1 LKLFTAVRAH
11 ILLLAGLALLAG
23 CAAVTTAEVPTPAP
37 GPQIKAGLR
46 AVMPRVID
54 QRYWPSD
61 TAGAPNPNVH
71 LFAPGIT
78 SRLRSGLIKAGLF
91 AALPAPGQPSAA
103 AMSDKLEITVT
114 KFELS
119 KLGNNAWAAPAYI
132 VDGLVQPV
140 SGGVLVATKG
150 QVDTGAYLLPS
161 TRVGTTLAANLA
173 WDIKGIK
180 DTVLKRS
187 YLVRVELGAVSERQL
202 IASLDETRGYGVK
215 VGKVEGAKAL
225 DKLVQAI
232 ARDPHWLYLNSYIRL
247 ARARQVIAG
256 SGSTPEARLHAARGL
271 VGLLAP
277 LAYTPAEAKILRDG
291 VLPAAGRAN
300 VANDLRAR
308 YLGLSGP
315 GALPAG
321 QRVSEAQAAKLFNSP
336 RVERS
341 LAQAE
346 VTRQAMELIM
356 AALTPRDAKSAAQPK
371 PAAASAPR
379 ADLDSAGGSRNP
391 APGPAQASANAKAL
405 AKQKAPAPEPLSPQA
420 RRLQAQLA
428 AELAAA
434 LRGRVRLQAVFLE
447 VADEAVGRQWPVAKS
462 VLSQINSPQVKN
474 YLAQREAS

>member
-1 LKLFTAVRAH
+1 MKFFTAVRAH

-37 GPQIKAGLR
+37 GPQIKAGLK
-46 AVMPRVID
+46 AVMPTVTDR
-54 QRYWPSD
+54 RYWPSD

-71 LFAPGIT
+71 LFAPSIT

-91 AALPAPGQPSAA
+91 AALPAPGQPGAA
-103 AMSDKLEITVT
+103 AMSDKLEIAIT

-150 QVDTGAYLLPS
+150 QVDAGAYLLPS
-161 TRVGTTLAANLA
+161 TRVGTTLAVDLA
-173 WDIKGIK
+173 WDVKGLK

-187 YLVRVELGAVSERQL
+187 YLVRVELGAVSQRQL
-202 IASLDETRGYGVK
+202 MASIDDTGGYAVK
-215 VGKVEGAKAL
+215 VGKTEGVKAL
-225 DKLVQAI
+225 DELVQTI

-247 ARARQVIAG
+247 ARARQVIEA
-256 SGSTPEARLHAARGL
+256 SGSTPEQRLQAARGL

-277 LAYTPAEAKILRDG
+277 LAYTPEEAKILRDG
-291 VLPAAGRAN
+291 VLPAKGRAN
-300 VANDLRAR
+300 VANDLRSR

-315 GALPAG
+315 EALPAG
-321 QRVSEAQAAKLFNSP
+321 QRLSEAQAVKLFNSP
-336 RVERS
+336 AVERS

-346 VTRQAMELIM
+346 VSKQAMELIM
-356 AALTPRDAKSAAQPK
+356 AALTPRAAKAAAKAKSAA
-371 PAAASAPR
+371 APG
-379 ADLDSAGGSRNP
+379 AQNELGSAGGSRNP
-391 APGPAQASANAKAL
+391 APGPARASAAAKAQI
-405 AKQKAPAPEPLSPQA
+405 KQKEHPPEALSPQA
-420 RRLQAQLA
+420 KRLQARLA

-434 LRGRVRLQAVFLE
+434 LRGRLRLQAVFLG

-462 VLSQINSPQVKN
+462 VLSQIDSAQVKD